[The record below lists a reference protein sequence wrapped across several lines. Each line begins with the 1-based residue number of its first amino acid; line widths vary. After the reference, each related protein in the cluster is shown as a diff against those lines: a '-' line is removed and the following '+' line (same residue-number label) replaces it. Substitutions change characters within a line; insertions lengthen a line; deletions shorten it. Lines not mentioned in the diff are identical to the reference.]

1 MHALA
6 DYWIFCDGRKFLF
19 SADNHYCSSSSSSTP
34 PIVTDQNDDCF
45 CFHAH
50 PPHATTATITLLL
63 RLLGLLRLLLFAA
76 TAASATA
83 AVAAAASCWYST
95 SAGPPPRLL
104 RLLMMAAH
112 SFMLSMPALIPEVL
126 FYWNVAGASLRMFE
140 VTVAILAVQSA
151 RTSADE
157 VGWSGDQTCQSLLSL
172 KMDMGGCQNYGPS
185 LDPYYNTAPNI

>member
-1 MHALA
+1 M
-6 DYWIFCDGRKFLF
+6 
-19 SADNHYCSSSSSSTP
+19 
-34 PIVTDQNDDCF
+34 
-45 CFHAH
+45 
-50 PPHATTATITLLL
+50 TLLL

-83 AVAAAASCWYST
+83 AAAASCWYST
-95 SAGPPPRLL
+95 SAGPPPPLL

-151 RTSADE
+151 RTSADV

-172 KMDMGGCQNYGPS
+172 KMDMGGCHNYGPS
-185 LDPYYNTAPNI
+185 LDPY